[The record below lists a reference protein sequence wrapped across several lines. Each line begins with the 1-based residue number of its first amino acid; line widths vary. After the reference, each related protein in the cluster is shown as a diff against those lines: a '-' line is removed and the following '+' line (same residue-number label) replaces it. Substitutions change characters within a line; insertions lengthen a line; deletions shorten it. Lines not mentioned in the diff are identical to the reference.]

1 MAEKTITPKPDPK
14 KTFQSIKDE
23 LKNVTW
29 PTRKKTTQLTLTVFV
44 ICLIVGAYV
53 GIIDI
58 VLTKVLE
65 VLTKI

>member
-1 MAEKTITPKPDPK
+1 MKEKVIAPKADPK
-14 KTFQSIKDE
+14 KTFQAIKDE

-29 PTRKKTTQLTLTVFV
+29 PTRKKTVQLTLTVFV

-58 VLTKVLE
+58 VLTKILGI
-65 VLTKI
+65 LTEI